1 MDDQAL
7 IALIFEFALNSL
19 NKTAACVART
29 LEKNSKKKSHSLQ
42 ADIHV
47 ELGLNLATWAYSL
60 GLLK

>member
-47 ELGLNLATWAYSL
+47 ELGLNLAT
-60 GLLK
+60 